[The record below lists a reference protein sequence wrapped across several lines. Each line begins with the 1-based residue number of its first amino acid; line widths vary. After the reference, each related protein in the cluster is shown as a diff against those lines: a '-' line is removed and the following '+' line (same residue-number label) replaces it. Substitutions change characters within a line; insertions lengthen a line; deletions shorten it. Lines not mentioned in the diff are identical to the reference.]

1 MMMFNSKLVECSFY
15 NLEMYE
21 ANVLQGIQKVKRQ
34 TLAYL
39 FPKGGF
45 DSQSYE

>member
-1 MMMFNSKLVECSFY
+1 MMMFNGKLTECSFY
-15 NLEMYE
+15 NLDMYE
-21 ANVLQGIQKVKRQ
+21 ADVLHGIQKVKRQ

-45 DSQSYE
+45 DAQAYE